1 MSIIQIIQTKRN
13 VVYKCRHSINLYS
26 KSCNIDKQ
34 CIQRIKAKKIKL
46 GENANKMLIG
56 NSYKQLNFL
65 RKYCAQ
71 KDHPGLLFIT
81 VYLIIF
87 LDDECR
93 DIIFKEPIAN
103 KARQ

>member
-1 MSIIQIIQTKRN
+1 MYTANKSKKN
-13 VVYKCRHSINLYS
+13 NLG
-26 KSCNIDKQ
+26 K
-34 CIQRIKAKKIKL
+34 
-46 GENANKMLIG
+46 NANKMLIG

-87 LDDECR
+87 FR
-93 DIIFKEPIAN
+93 
-103 KARQ
+103 